1 MKRIVSVSIGA
12 SSRDHRVTVNICGQ
26 DFIIERIGT
35 DGDIN
40 KAVSLIKELDG
51 KVDVFGMGGID
62 LYLGR
67 NGRKYV

>member
-1 MKRIVSVSIGA
+1 MKRIVSVSIGPLH
-12 SSRDHRVTVNICGQ
+12 DHRATVNICGQ

-51 KVDVFGMGGID
+51 KVDVFVWW
-62 LYLGR
+62 
-67 NGRKYV
+67 N